1 MKKEDLNIMANMK
14 MIEEL
19 KANLLCIIGELYS
32 LLARGSSA
40 AQDAILRSEERRVGK
55 ECRL

>member
-1 MKKEDLNIMANMK
+1 MKKEELNIMANMK

-32 LLARGSSA
+32 LLAM
-40 AQDAILRSEERRVGK
+40 K
-55 ECRL
+55 